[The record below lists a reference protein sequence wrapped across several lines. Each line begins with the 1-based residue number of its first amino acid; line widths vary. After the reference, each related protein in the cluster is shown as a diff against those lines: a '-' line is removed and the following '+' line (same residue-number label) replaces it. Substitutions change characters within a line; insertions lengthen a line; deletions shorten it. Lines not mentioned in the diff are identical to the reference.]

1 MYYHA
6 NPSGGTP
13 IYLAPE
19 VLRRNDPHIKTSAD
33 MWSMGAVIVYVA
45 NDREHLF
52 RSEWEVLSWRA
63 LRSPMRREFKYPELH
78 DLVLSFLFTD
88 KNLRPSA
95 GDVLKEV
102 KKHPNRLDFW
112 SYDYRHREQ

>member
-6 NPSGGTP
+6 TP

-19 VLRRNDPHIKTSAD
+19 VLRGNDRHIKTSAD
-33 MWSMGAVIVYVA
+33 MWSIGAVIVYVA

-52 RSEWEVLSWRA
+52 RSEMEVLSWRA
-63 LRSPMRREFKYPELH
+63 LRSPMRRYFKYPELH
-78 DLVLSFLFTD
+78 TLVLSLLFTD
-88 KNLRPSA
+88 KNLRPTA

-102 KKHPNRLDFW
+102 KKHPNRSDFGSW
-112 SYDYRHREQ
+112 SYR